1 VWEVGSAFVQIQLRV
16 RFFLSQVPEELR
28 GRTRRGRDEE
38 VLKGVQNIV
47 KR

>member
-28 GRTRRGRDEE
+28 GRTRDEE